1 MLILPGVLTRHLRRL
16 ELQQGLSRNWLARL
30 ASLLCPLVEFHPLRQ
45 QLPLQPMMI
54 QTYLTTNNIILT
66 SADASGKLTICAGTL
81 VLFFF
86 FSLGFVEIDTGC
98 SPDASSA
105 MLGSWEAVEGFRV
118 KEEGRKVDKEAME
131 GKVSFTKSSFKA
143 GLSTLRAN
151 LMEVRPAAMAG
162 NMLALS

>member
-1 MLILPGVLTRHLRRL
+1 M
-16 ELQQGLSRNWLARL
+16 
-30 ASLLCPLVEFHPLRQ
+30 
-45 QLPLQPMMI
+45 
-54 QTYLTTNNIILT
+54 NIILT
-66 SADASGKLTICAGTL
+66 SADASGKLTICAGTR

-86 FSLGFVEIDTGC
+86 FNLGFVEIDTGC

-105 MLGSWEAVEGFRV
+105 MLGSWEVVEGLRL

-162 NMLALS
+162 NMLALSWSLMKPHVS